1 MSSGAATAAQAT
13 GPADVEIVQRA
24 KEGDHEAFRVLVERY
39 QGRAYRL
46 ALRVLRDEEEA
57 RDAVQD
63 AFLKAYGSL
72 DRFQGRS
79 GFYTW
84 LYRIVMNQCLD
95 RKRRDKS
102 DREVEW
108 DDVTAAR
115 AARTPAAGAF
125 EGEGAGPAPDA
136 AAERGE
142 LRQVLAKAIA
152 ELPED
157 ARRTI
162 ELREIDGLS
171 YREIAEALGIPKGTV
186 MSRLHYARRQLQESL
201 RSAGIDPLVEG
212 AERTA

>member
-1 MSSGAATAAQAT
+1 MSSGAVTAARAT
-13 GPADVEIVQRA
+13 GPADVEIVERA
-24 KEGDHEAFRVLVERY
+24 REGDHEAFRVLVERY
-39 QGRAYRL
+39 QSRAYRL
-46 ALRVLRDEEEA
+46 ALRVLRDEEQA

-102 DREVEW
+102 DRELEW

-115 AARTPAAGAF
+115 AARTPAAGSF
-125 EGEGAGPAPDA
+125 EGEGAGPAPDV

-142 LRQVLAKAIA
+142 LRQVLEKAIA
-152 ELPED
+152 ELPDD

-171 YREIAEALGIPKGTV
+171 YREIAEALGVPKGTV
-186 MSRLHYARRQLQESL
+186 MSRLHYARRRLQESL
-201 RSAGIDPLVEG
+201 RSAGIDPLAEG
-212 AERTA
+212 AGETA

>member
-1 MSSGAATAAQAT
+1 MSNAAKVAADASGPTDA
-13 GPADVEIVQRA
+13 EIVQKARG
-24 KEGDHEAFRVLVERY
+24 GDHEAFRLLVERY
-39 QGRAYRL
+39 QGRAFRL
-46 ALRVLRDEEEA
+46 AVRVLRNEDHA

-79 GFYTW
+79 SFYTW

-108 DDVTAAR
+108 NDDVASR
-115 AARTPAAGAF
+115 QSPAAGALA
-125 EGEGAGPAPDA
+125 AGGPPVAPDVA
-136 AAERGE
+136 VERGE
-142 LRQVLAKAIA
+142 LRESLAKAIA
-152 ELPED
+152 ELPDD

-171 YREIAEALGIPKGTV
+171 YAEIAEALDIPKGTV
-186 MSRLHYARRQLQESL
+186 MSRLHYARRKLQEAL
-201 RSAGIDPLVEG
+201 SAVGADALLEGG
-212 AERTA
+212 AEGTV

>member
-1 MSSGAATAAQAT
+1 MPRARRTQKF
-13 GPADVEIVQRA
+13 VEKAR
-24 KEGDHEAFRVLVERY
+24 EGDHDAFRVLVERY
-39 QGRAYRL
+39 QARAFGL
-46 ALRVLRDEEEA
+46 ALRVLRNEDHA

-79 GFYTW
+79 SFYTW

-108 DDVTAAR
+108 NDEAASSQS
-115 AARTPAAGAF
+115 PAAGALAA
-125 EGEGAGPAPDA
+125 GGAPVAPDEA
-136 AAERGE
+136 VERAE
-142 LRQVLAKAIA
+142 LRAVIAEAIA

-162 ELREIDGLS
+162 ELREIDGLT
-171 YREIAEALGIPKGTV
+171 YREISEALGIPKGTV
-186 MSRLHYARRQLQESL
+186 MSRLHYARRKLQEAL
-201 RSAGIDPLVEG
+201 ASAGAEALLDGG
-212 AERTA
+212 AEGTA

>member
-1 MSSGAATAAQAT
+1 MSSGAAAAAQAT
-13 GPADVEIVQRA
+13 GPADAEIVQRA
-24 KEGDHEAFRVLVERY
+24 REGDHEAFRILVERY

-46 ALRVLRDEEEA
+46 ALRVVRDEEQA

-63 AFLKAYGSL
+63 AFIKAYGSL

-102 DREVEW
+102 DRELEW
-108 DDVTAAR
+108 DEVTAAR
-115 AARTPAAGAF
+115 AVQAPAAGGG

-142 LRQVLAKAIA
+142 LRQILAKAIA
-152 ELPED
+152 ELPEE

-186 MSRLHYARRQLQESL
+186 MSRLHYARRSLQESL
-201 RSAGIDPLVEG
+201 RTAGIGPFGDG
-212 AERTA
+212 AEGTA

>member
-1 MSSGAATAAQAT
+1 MSSGAAAAAQAT
-13 GPADVEIVQRA
+13 GPADAEIVQRA
-24 KEGDHEAFRVLVERY
+24 REGDHDAFRILVERY

-46 ALRVLRDEEEA
+46 ALRVMRDEEQA

-63 AFLKAYGSL
+63 AFIKAYGSL

-102 DREVEW
+102 DRELEW
-108 DDVTAAR
+108 NDVTAAR
-115 AARTPAAGAF
+115 AAQTPAAGSF
-125 EGEGAGPAPDA
+125 EGEGAGAVPDV

-142 LRQVLAKAIA
+142 LRQALAKAIA
-152 ELPED
+152 ELPDD
-157 ARRTI
+157 ARRTV

-171 YREIAEALGIPKGTV
+171 YREMAEALGIPKGTV
-186 MSRLHYARRQLQESL
+186 MSRLHYARRKLRESL
-201 RSAGIDPLVEG
+201 RAAGFDPMAEDAEG
-212 AERTA
+212 TA

>member
-1 MSSGAATAAQAT
+1 MSSGAAAAAQAT
-13 GPADVEIVQRA
+13 GPADGEIVQRA

-46 ALRVLRDEEEA
+46 ALRVVRDEEQA

-63 AFLKAYGSL
+63 AFIKAYGSL

-102 DREVEW
+102 DRELEW

-115 AARTPAAGAF
+115 AVQAPAAGGGA
-125 EGEGAGPAPDA
+125 GEGAGPAPDA

-142 LRQVLAKAIA
+142 LRQILAKAIA

-186 MSRLHYARRQLQESL
+186 MSRLHYARRSLQESL
-201 RSAGIDPLVEG
+201 RAAGIAPLGDG
-212 AERTA
+212 AEGTA